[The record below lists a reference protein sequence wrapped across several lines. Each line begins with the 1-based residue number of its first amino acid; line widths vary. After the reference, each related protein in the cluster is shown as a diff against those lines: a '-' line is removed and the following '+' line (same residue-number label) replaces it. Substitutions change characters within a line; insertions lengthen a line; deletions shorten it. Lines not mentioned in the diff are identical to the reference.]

1 MRAKSEKRREI
12 ILKAA
17 TKLFL
22 KYGYERMSMSELQR
36 QLGYSKATLYN
47 YFASKQELFIECM
60 DNSAKQHI
68 KELHEI
74 TRTFSDDN
82 IDIWLTLERFG
93 ISLVK
98 MHLRPNILQ
107 MNRILIAEGER
118 FGFAEKIYVR
128 GPQQCTTHLTML
140 FNRALEQGIISN
152 VEATTLAI
160 QYQSLLKL
168 DLLQKRLYGLKF
180 PISDEE
186 IQQSIQAAIITLRL
200 AYEAKN

>member
-47 YFASKQELFIECM
+47 YFSSKQELFIECM

-68 KELHEI
+68 EELHEI

-128 GPQQCTTHLTML
+128 GPQQCTTDLTML
-140 FNRALEQGIISN
+140 FNRALEQGIIRN
-152 VEATTLAI
+152 VEAITLAI